1 MTIFPTPK
9 FTTKHFALE
18 TSKFVAVR
26 TVLWSGTVMV
36 KHLSVCVQS
45 ENTFPTILCSNLY
58 TSFSSPLLAIEQE
71 FGTSH

>member
-26 TVLWSGTVMV
+26 TVLWSGTVM
-36 KHLSVCVQS
+36 KYLSVCVQS
-45 ENTFPTILCSNLY
+45 ENTFPTILGSNLY